1 MEDLDDFI
9 NDAIHIL
16 VEVLKGKDYEK
27 VRRVN
32 YLVNLARKDD
42 LTDSLNK
49 LKNMSITQL
58 SHFADMITR
67 IYKND
72 KDFLENEIIR
82 LEMIFITDRVNDN
95 HGQMERFISICNCA
109 YIALNSTN
117 NEFREMYKQLYC
129 I

>member
-1 MEDLDDFI
+1 MDHLDDFI

-16 VEVLKGKDYEK
+16 VEALKGKDYEK

-42 LTDSLNK
+42 LKDSLNK

-67 IYKND
+67 IYKDD
-72 KDFLENEIIR
+72 KNFLENEIIR
-82 LEMIFITDRVNDN
+82 LEMIFITDRVMIITARWRD
-95 HGQMERFISICNCA
+95 
-109 YIALNSTN
+109 
-117 NEFREMYKQLYC
+117 LYQYV
-129 I
+129 IVHT